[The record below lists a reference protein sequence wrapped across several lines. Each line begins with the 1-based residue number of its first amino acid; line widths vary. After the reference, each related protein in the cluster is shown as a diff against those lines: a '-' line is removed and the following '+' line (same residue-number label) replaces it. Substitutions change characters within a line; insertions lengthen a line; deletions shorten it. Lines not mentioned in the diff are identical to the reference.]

1 MPFNAEELVVQLRQF
16 IWGMRRGRRE
26 WTAATIA
33 MGLFFAGT
41 WLRNFSNLP
50 PMLTGVASAVSYGCY
65 ALGGVSLV
73 WLVYRLLKQAVPP
86 PLPPPEPRPAAVKG
100 PMAFG
105 PEDGPLFQRLERETE
120 LTHLLSLILDD
131 QIPLVVVR
139 GDSGVG
145 KTSLLRAGLTHMLKD
160 QHVQYLYWEAVPT
173 QSPERLLHAIQEQW
187 QSSPTPQGLD
197 DDVLRVGSQGAP
209 RRVIVLDQFEQLHP
223 DETTHQPIFELF
235 RQMATTHMPPYHTTW
250 IVAFRR
256 EYDSFWRDFELTIP
270 GFHPPMVTI
279 QPFSRAQAQE
289 ILATLA
295 EAADFTLDQALVDD
309 LVNAAARDGRVAA
322 VDLGIGLLVLSELA
336 VRKGTSAL
344 YLADYRF
351 AGGAEGLL
359 TAYLRDRLE
368 RFPDAERE
376 AVLKALLALT
386 NRETSQR
393 LAEGRSLDA
402 LAQEASWPQL
412 RLQSCLDYLAAPHV
426 RLLEKPSVSPGHLP
440 SYRLPH

>member
-1 MPFNAEELVVQLRQF
+1 MPISAEELVAQLRRF

-26 WTAATIA
+26 LTAAMMATV
-33 MGLFFAGT
+33 LFGAGT
-41 WLRNFSNLP
+41 WLRSVSNLP
-50 PMLTGVASAVSYGCY
+50 TWLTGIASAVSYGCY
-65 ALGGVSLV
+65 ALGGCLLV
-73 WLVYRLLKQAVPP
+73 WAFYRLWKQAIPS
-86 PLPPPEPRPAAVKG
+86 PLPPAEPRPAAVKG

-105 PEDGPLFQRLERETE
+105 PEDGPLFQRLERENE
-120 LTHLLSLILDD
+120 LRQLLSLILDD

-145 KTSLLRAGLTHMLKD
+145 KTSLLRAGLTYILKD

-173 QSPERLLHAIQEQW
+173 QAPERLLHAIQDQW

-197 DDVLRVGSQGAP
+197 EVLRVSGQGAP

-235 RQMATTHMPPYHTTW
+235 RKLATTHMAPYHTTW

-256 EYDSFWRDFELTIP
+256 EYDSFWLDFGLTIP
-270 GFHPPMVTI
+270 GFHPPIVTI
-279 QPFSRAQAQE
+279 QLFSKAQAQE
-289 ILATLA
+289 ILAMLA
-295 EAADFTLDQALVDD
+295 EAANFMLDQALVDD
-309 LVNAAARDGRVAA
+309 LVNAVARDGRVAA

-336 VRKGTSAL
+336 VRKRTAAL
-344 YLADYRF
+344 SLADYRF

-368 RFPDAERE
+368 RFPEAERE

-386 NRETSQR
+386 NRGTSQR

-402 LAQEASWPQL
+402 LAQEASWPPL
-412 RLQSCLDYLAAPHV
+412 RGSSSLVVKAA
-426 RLLEKPSVSPGHLP
+426 RKSL
-440 SYRLPH
+440 